1 MREGLKGVSL
11 LATGQRLL
19 DESSGENA
27 PKRQPRTKKARAG
40 S

>member
-19 DESSGENA
+19 DENSGETLPSDNRV
-27 PKRQPRTKKARAG
+27 PKKAQAG